1 MDHRGKGDSVTR
13 LTRTNDSILLT
24 PLMIPRFSFWC
35 GPSESVPCSAQDCW
49 IRGPGFKSVVSLNG
63 QSRVHHILGKVTWW
77 VFGRKVLQ
85 FYPCQIPFFCPKCAS
100 WYWHF
105 KTVSWSG
112 INYSW
117 QVSLTVM
124 NFFLRSSVNTHHL
137 YIRPILITFLRFTE
151 QFSITRC
158 GKY

>member
-1 MDHRGKGDSVTR
+1 
-13 LTRTNDSILLT
+13 
-24 PLMIPRFSFWC
+24 MIPSSSLNSWFQDLVFGV
-35 GPSESVPCSAQDCW
+35 GPVKSVPCSAQDCW
-49 IRGPGFKSVVSLNG
+49 SSGPGFKSVVSLNG

-112 INYSW
+112 IN
-117 QVSLTVM
+117 
-124 NFFLRSSVNTHHL
+124 FFLRSSVNTHHL
-137 YIRPILITFLRFTE
+137 YIRPILKTFLRFTE